1 MCEKSPLQLKQA
13 AERAELRR
21 KESERME
28 RKGYGPGGALAR
40 KTITSLTPR
49 EALIVEYAFR
59 GCRIERMCA
68 LVGREVGEPMTF
80 EEAADILKIKRRK
93 LAWLQ
98 TQRPFQQAVARELEA
113 MKTGAQAGAMKIVIG
128 LAHEQGEGRA
138 ADRKVQLQAAQAIL
152 GDKVG
157 TPAQGSNV
165 SVTVNNGPV
174 LQAGIVVRLP
184 PSAKAP
190 PLEQANIIEGR
201 AIERK
206 APPLVTDPQTMQLR
220 VMDDARDEPAT

>member
-1 MCEKSPLQLKQA
+1 MRERSPIQQAQA

-21 KESERME
+21 QEGERME
-28 RKGYGPGGALAR
+28 RKGYGPGGRLAR
-40 KTITSLTPR
+40 KTIAELHPR

-59 GCRIERMCA
+59 GCRIGRMCA
-68 LVGREVGEPMTF
+68 LVGREIGEPMTF

-98 TQRPFQQAVARELEA
+98 TQKPFQQAVARELEA
-113 MKTGAQAGAMKIVIG
+113 MKTGAQAGAMKVVID
-128 LAHEQGEGRA
+128 LAHERGENKA
-138 ADRKVQLQAAQAIL
+138 ADRKVMLQAAQAIL

-165 SVTVNNGPV
+165 NVTVNNGPV

-190 PLEQANIIEGR
+190 PLEQATVIEGQ

-206 APPLVTDPQTMQLR
+206 APPLREDIETMQLR
-220 VMDDARDEPAT
+220 CVDADTGG